1 MDQYLTTYKKDY
13 PWPATRIK
21 RKPTELDEYGACKC
35 RDLPREIKPLTHCGD
50 DYDWSRTGPMG
61 RLLDPKLYPA
71 KTGPHPETDVTRFD
85 QPAVFMRKV
94 KKKKKESGKVKKQ
107 NVVAIVTLLKRSFQL
122 EEKYPNLYGILQTT
136 PIDEVIRRVDQDRL
150 KTTYQLDY
158 SERGK
163 LLILWKIIG
172 IYSFFNKKRNKSD
185 SDVKIENENSIAIF
199 CIFVRRKFQKV
210 YMFSKLTNYLLKPSH
225 VIEKLIF

>member
-35 RDLPREIKPLTHCGD
+35 RDIPREIKPLTHCGD

-61 RLLDPKLYPA
+61 RLLDPKLFPA
-71 KTGPHPETDVTRFD
+71 KTGPQPETDITKFD
-85 QPAVFMRKV
+85 QPDVFMRK
-94 KKKKKESGKVKKQ
+94 
-107 NVVAIVTLLKRSFQL
+107 L

-158 SERGK
+158 SERAARMMEEAAVGPCKVPKEEEKDIDCRPYTRRPKIKVKNEVEKKKKKPKKAIEDEQETRLPPWRSEYQETINRLGQMIMKHKIHGK
-163 LLILWKIIG
+163 SSVGPTWAMAVL
-172 IYSFFNKKRNKSD
+172 
-185 SDVKIENENSIAIF
+185 
-199 CIFVRRKFQKV
+199 
-210 YMFSKLTNYLLKPSH
+210 
-225 VIEKLIF
+225 

>member
-1 MDQYLTTYKKDY
+1 MPRSSPRDKTPHSLRRWLRLEPHGSHGTASRSEAVPCKD
-13 PWPATRIK
+13 WAASGNRCHEIRPA
-21 RKPTELDEYGACKC
+21 
-35 RDLPREIKPLTHCGD
+35 
-50 DYDWSRTGPMG
+50 G
-61 RLLDPKLYPA
+61 RVHEKG
-71 KTGPHPETDVTRFD
+71 K
-85 QPAVFMRKV
+85 

-185 SDVKIENENSIAIF
+185 SDVKIENENSIAIV

>member
-21 RKPTELDEYGACKC
+21 RKPTELVEYGACKC

-71 KTGPHPETDVTRFD
+71 KTGPHPETDITKFD
-85 QPAVFMRKV
+85 QPSVFMRK
-94 KKKKKESGKVKKQ
+94 
-107 NVVAIVTLLKRSFQL
+107 L

-136 PIDEVIRRVDQDRL
+136 PIDEVIRRVDEDRL

-158 SERGK
+158 SERAARMMDEAAMGPCVLPKKEEKDIDCRPSTRRPKIKTADAVEKVKKAIEDEQETRLPPWRSEYQETINRLGQMIMKHKIHGK
-163 LLILWKIIG
+163 CSVGPTWAMSASL
-172 IYSFFNKKRNKSD
+172 
-185 SDVKIENENSIAIF
+185 
-199 CIFVRRKFQKV
+199 
-210 YMFSKLTNYLLKPSH
+210 
-225 VIEKLIF
+225 

>member
-61 RLLDPKLYPA
+61 RLLDAKLYPA
-71 KTGPHPETDVTRFD
+71 KTGPHPETDITRFD
-85 QPAVFMRKV
+85 QPGVFMRKV
-94 KKKKKESGKVKKQ
+94 KLEKSKRKCCCNCCHE
-107 NVVAIVTLLKRSFQL
+107 LLKRSFQL

-158 SERGK
+158 SERG
-163 LLILWKIIG
+163 
-172 IYSFFNKKRNKSD
+172 
-185 SDVKIENENSIAIF
+185 E
-199 CIFVRRKFQKV
+199 
-210 YMFSKLTNYLLKPSH
+210 
-225 VIEKLIF
+225 